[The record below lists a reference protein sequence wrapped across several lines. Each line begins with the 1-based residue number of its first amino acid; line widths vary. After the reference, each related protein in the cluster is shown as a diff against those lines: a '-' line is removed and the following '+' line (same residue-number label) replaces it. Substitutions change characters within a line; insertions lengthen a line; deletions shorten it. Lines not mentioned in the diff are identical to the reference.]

1 MPLLRRKLWTGQEAG
16 PTVLGVL
23 LILLLASC
31 ASKPEMPVI
40 PKEDAGGKGE
50 IALSAEARKNAGI
63 EVVEARLESRAT
75 ALEAPGQLAW
85 NEDRTWTVG
94 VIATGKVMAVLAQVG
109 DRVRQGQTLARYHT
123 HDVHETQANLLQ
135 AVAERRRSVAHLDQL
150 KRNRDRLKRLF
161 EAKAAPLMQVEQA
174 ESEVTMAEEDVKKAQ
189 ANIDRETEHLTEV
202 LEIPV
207 DTSHAHAGPHQGEG
221 GEEELVPVKAP
232 HDGVIV
238 ERKVS
243 IGTVVTAGQPAFVIA
258 DPETLWLIANFPES
272 ALPVLRVGLP
282 LTIEV
287 RAYPGRLFAGRIK
300 RLGETMDA
308 ATRTLKVVAE
318 VGAQRS
324 LKPEMFATVKL
335 AAEGIQAIYLPASA
349 VQEVDG
355 HQVVFV
361 EDAQK
366 HFAAR
371 PVQATISDGV
381 ATIQSGIK
389 AGERVATQGS
399 YMIKGYAAQR
409 AGE

>member
-1 MPLLRRKLWTGQEAG
+1 MPLLLMM
-16 PTVLGVL
+16 
-23 LILLLASC
+23 ILLLASC
-31 ASKPEMPVI
+31 ASKPEMPVVAKAE
-40 PKEDAGGKGE
+40 PGKGE
-50 IALSAEARKNAGI
+50 IALSAEARQNAGI
-63 EVVEARLESRAT
+63 EVVEARWESRAT

-94 VIATGKVMAVLAQVG
+94 VVATGMVRAVSGQVG
-109 DRVRQGQTLARYHT
+109 DRVKQGQVIARYHT
-123 HDVHETQANLLQ
+123 HDIHETQANLAQ
-135 AVAERRRSVAHLDQL
+135 ALAEQRRSTTHLEQL

-161 EAKAAPLMQVEQA
+161 DAKAAPLMQVEQA
-174 ESEVTMAEEDVKKAQ
+174 ESEVAMAEEDVKKAQ
-189 ANIDRETEHLTEV
+189 ANIERETEHLTEV

-207 DTSHAHAGPHQGEG
+207 DKAHAHAGPHQGEG
-221 GEEELVPVKAP
+221 GEQELVPVKAP

-243 IGTVVTAGQPAFVIA
+243 IGTVVTAGQPAFVIT

-282 LTIEV
+282 LTMEV
-287 RAYPGRLFAGRIK
+287 RAYPGRQFPGRIR
-300 RLGETMDA
+300 RLGESMDA
-308 ATRTLKVVAE
+308 ATRTLKVVVE
-318 VGAQRS
+318 VGAQRA

-335 AAEGIQAIYLPASA
+335 AAQGIQAIYIPASA

-361 EDAQK
+361 EDARK

-381 ATIQSGIK
+381 ATIQSGLK
-389 AGERVATQGS
+389 AGERVAAEGS
-399 YMIKGYAAQR
+399 YMIKSYGAQR
-409 AGE
+409 SGE

>member
-1 MPLLRRKLWTGQEAG
+1 M
-16 PTVLGVL
+16 GV
-23 LILLLASC
+23 
-31 ASKPEMPVI
+31 V
-40 PKEDAGGKGE
+40 
-50 IALSAEARKNAGI
+50 
-63 EVVEARLESRAT
+63 
-75 ALEAPGQLAW
+75 
-85 NEDRTWTVG
+85 
-94 VIATGKVMAVLAQVG
+94 ATGRVRAVSAQVG
-109 DRVRQGQTLARYHT
+109 DRVKQGQVIARYHT
-123 HDVHETQANLLQ
+123 HDIHETQANLAL
-135 AVAERRRSVAHLDQL
+135 ALAEQRRSTTHLEQL

-161 EAKAAPLMQVEQA
+161 DAKAAPLMQVEQA

-189 ANIDRETEHLTEV
+189 ANIERETEHLTEV

-207 DTSHAHAGPHQGEG
+207 DAAHAHAGPHQGAG
-221 GEEELVPVKAP
+221 GEQELVPVKAP
-232 HDGVIV
+232 HDGVII

-243 IGTVVTAGQPAFVIA
+243 IGTVVTEGQPAFVIT
-258 DPETLWLIANFPES
+258 DPETLWLMANFPES

-287 RAYPGRLFAGRIK
+287 RAYPGRQFTGRIK

-308 ATRTLKVVAE
+308 ATRTLKVVVE
-318 VGAQRS
+318 VGAQRA

-371 PVQATISDGV
+371 PVRATISDGV
-381 ATIQSGIK
+381 ATIQSGLK

>member
-1 MPLLRRKLWTGQEAG
+1 MPLLL
-16 PTVLGVL
+16 L

-31 ASKPEMPVI
+31 ASKPEMPVVAKAE
-40 PKEDAGGKGE
+40 PGKGE
-50 IALSAEARKNAGI
+50 IALSPEARKNAGI
-63 EVVEARLESRAT
+63 EVVEARWESRAT

-94 VIATGKVMAVLAQVG
+94 VVASGMVRAVSGQVG
-109 DRVRQGQTLARYHT
+109 DRVKRGQVIARYHT
-123 HDVHETQANLLQ
+123 HDIHDTQANLTQ
-135 AVAERRRSVAHLDQL
+135 ALAERRRSVTHLDQL

-174 ESEVTMAEEDVKKAQ
+174 ESEVAMAEEDVKKAQ
-189 ANIDRETEHLTEV
+189 ANIDRETVHLTQV
-202 LEIPV
+202 LEVPV
-207 DTSHAHAGPHQGEG
+207 DVDHAHAGPHQGEG

-258 DPETLWLIANFPES
+258 DPETLWLMANFPES

-282 LTIEV
+282 LTMEV
-287 RAYPGRLFAGRIK
+287 RAYPGRLFTGRIK

-308 ATRTLKVVAE
+308 ATRTLKVVVE

-371 PVQATISDGV
+371 PVQATISDGI
-381 ATIQSGIK
+381 ATIQSGLK